1 MQLPDE
7 LLFPEHLAFEAGT
20 VIETESGS
28 LTFDLKVVR
37 QLLSFNGLP
46 ASAATDLSACQ
57 LACLFYRWYCMQL
70 EQGAPRH
77 RVMDKHLDH
86 ISTLAVYALAGM
98 EDGYLALTSGHA

>member
-1 MQLPDE
+1 
-7 LLFPEHLAFEAGT
+7 
-20 VIETESGS
+20 
-28 LTFDLKVVR
+28 
-37 QLLSFNGLP
+37 
-46 ASAATDLSACQ
+46 
-57 LACLFYRWYCMQL
+57 MQL